1 MTAGWEASYTAT
13 NRVGILTVD
22 DRKALC
28 IGLCHVLAALPDN
41 QRGKSLLALAM
52 PTLDCLD
59 TMTQHATKAQR
70 TERKQ
75 DLDIVLDRISSEIVV
90 ITTMARAFTDAFSD
104 NDTSMGSGCR
114 ISDGR
119 AVIVEPALAL
129 IKRAWTSIAKA
140 ANTFNFH
147 NVSIYTVD
155 AVSVIFYHLFT
166 NTFIMTT
173 SYNQSISEALGYFL
187 TQCLPPE
194 CNDDFSVSFIKELCA
209 IAASMVESISDKR
222 FNAKPVLD
230 FLQNFVRVYG
240 DAIDK
245 DVRGSLEGRAAPSSA
260 ERGMEVGKCLETL
273 LLATIAAV
281 DNMLGTTWTSS
292 QRQKRGQPPFESK
305 AEQVEDTRLTSN
317 FALPGVFSL
326 LRTCAEHCPVFLLH
340 LPASAGL
347 DRREDLLLRR
357 AVESAV
363 TSLVEPDEA
372 TSESAMEF
380 IEAIIA
386 LTNSSTDNVRQI
398 AEDTLSRL
406 RPSILSTLVIGACG
420 NLNAATLDC
429 ASRVLLKA
437 LAMSRLTEAELQS
450 VLSQALST
458 DHFQLGTAARNVTFT
473 VLLKGCRNELPEDA
487 LFSEFLSDVWTLHQ
501 VDSLEALEESDCVQ
515 RFCRLHSIA

>member
-1 MTAGWEASYTAT
+1 
-13 NRVGILTVD
+13 
-22 DRKALC
+22 
-28 IGLCHVLAALPDN
+28 
-41 QRGKSLLALAM
+41 
-52 PTLDCLD
+52 
-59 TMTQHATKAQR
+59 
-70 TERKQ
+70 
-75 DLDIVLDRISSEIVV
+75 
-90 ITTMARAFTDAFSD
+90 
-104 NDTSMGSGCR
+104 
-114 ISDGR
+114 
-119 AVIVEPALAL
+119 
-129 IKRAWTSIAKA
+129 
-140 ANTFNFH
+140 
-147 NVSIYTVD
+147 
-155 AVSVIFYHLFT
+155 
-166 NTFIMTT
+166 
-173 SYNQSISEALGYFL
+173 
-187 TQCLPPE
+187 
-194 CNDDFSVSFIKELCA
+194 
-209 IAASMVESISDKR
+209 MVESISDKH

-230 FLQNFVRVYG
+230 FLQTFVRVYG
-240 DAIDK
+240 DAIDI
-245 DVRGSLEGRAAPSSA
+245 DVRASLEGRAAPSSA

-326 LRTCAEHCPVFLLH
+326 LRTCAEYCPVFLLH

-363 TSLVEPDEA
+363 TALVESDEA
-372 TSESAMEF
+372 TSKSAMEF

-429 ASRVLLKA
+429 ASRVLLKV
-437 LAMSRLTEAELQS
+437 LATSRLTEAELQS